1 MVKGSMIEPPD
12 QNFAL
17 CFAYHLSSAYWY
29 SDLSWKGTTNRARG
43 FFMASSWEEAGEVWQ
58 CCLALVLTGPESYHM
73 PRVLLVENY
82 ITELYRLG

>member
-1 MVKGSMIEPPD
+1 
-12 QNFAL
+12 
-17 CFAYHLSSAYWY
+17 
-29 SDLSWKGTTNRARG
+29 
-43 FFMASSWEEAGEVWQ
+43 MASSWEEAGEVWQ